1 MSPGGTWLAVG
12 VWGVVQELFP
22 EAEGPEGAAPA
33 VSEEGRRV
41 TAIDCL
47 LCANTP
53 PMVSHFNVIL
63 ISNHTG

>member
-1 MSPGGTWLAVG
+1 MF
-12 VWGVVQELFP
+12 FP
-22 EAEGPEGAAPA
+22 EHFSKMCLKEKKKNLTEGLEGAAPA
-33 VSEEGRRV
+33 VSEEGRRG

-53 PMVSHFNVIL
+53 PVVSHFNIIL